1 MTRLTRVL
9 SAAVV
14 GATTVAVPVP
24 DARAQALKQI
34 PEIQTVSVA
43 RLALSGAVIDEH
55 GGPVGGAMV
64 TVAGQATTMTVSDER
79 GRFSIE
85 KLPPGNYVIRAHL
98 SGFMASPRK
107 VVQVGGSS
115 NRHQLQMRRLG
126 ATIGTSGTSGEAAG
140 APGTVA
146 SRPILAAGF
155 ELPRAEAAAEAG
167 EDHPHSEIA
176 WRLRHLPRSIL
187 KDRAPGPVIADADA
201 DAPPAGS
208 TFGRAVS
215 PANAAASAL
224 FLDLPLTGEVNLLTT
239 GSYGNELWSGEHLPR
254 GVAYFSLGAPT
265 PAGDWLV
272 RGAMS
277 QGDLE
282 SWVVAGAFTSRR
294 AAMHTYEVGIAY
306 STQEYLGGNP
316 AALAAVKDGSRNVG
330 EIRATDRWAFTPQIV
345 LEYGGR
351 FAHHDYLERRGLL
364 SPRVALSLE
373 PLRGTRVTG
382 TVAQRMV
389 APGAEEFLT
398 STVAGPWLPPERTFA
413 PLNESESL
421 RVERA
426 RSVDLLFEHDFEG
439 AYVIGVRRFFQD
451 VSDQLVTMFGLGM
464 PEGQRSLGHYYV
476 ASAGALDADGWGV
489 RVSSP
494 TARRVRASVDYTWT
508 RARWTGRGE
517 HAALDRWAP
526 AAVRPTHERIHD
538 VTTSLET
545 EIPETATRVY
555 VVYKVN
561 SAFTRAQ
568 GAAGEVGTDGRFD
581 LQVHQ
586 ALPFDVAG
594 TRWEVLV
601 GVRNLF
607 RDVNDPASVYDELLV
622 VRPPTRVM
630 GGFLV
635 RF

>member
-14 GATTVAVPVP
+14 GATTVAVPVS
-24 DARAQALKQI
+24 DARAQARTQI
-34 PEIQTVSVA
+34 PEIQTVSLA
-43 RLALSGAVIDEH
+43 KLALSGTVIDER
-55 GGPVGGAMV
+55 GGPVSGAMV

-79 GRFSIE
+79 GWFSIE
-85 KLPPGNYVIRAHL
+85 TLPPGDYVIRAHL

-115 NRHQLQMRRLG
+115 SRHHLQMRRLG
-126 ATIGTSGTSGEAAG
+126 APVGTSGEPAA

-146 SRPILAAGF
+146 SRPIVAAGF
-155 ELPRAEAAAEAG
+155 ELPRAEAAAAAAETG

-176 WRLRHLPRSIL
+176 WRLRHIPRSIL
-187 KDRAPGPVIADADA
+187 KDRAQGPVIADADA

-208 TFGRAVS
+208 TFGRAV
-215 PANAAASAL
+215 PANSVASAL
-224 FLDLPLTGEVNLLTT
+224 FLDLPLTGEVNLVTT
-239 GSYGNELWSGEHLPR
+239 GSYGSDLWSGEQFPR

-373 PLRGTRVTG
+373 PVRGTRVTG

-413 PLNESESL
+413 PLNASESL

-426 RSVDLLFEHDFEG
+426 RSLDLLFEHDFDG
-439 AYVIGVRRFFQD
+439 AYVLGVRRFFQD
-451 VSDQLVTMFGLGM
+451 VSDQLVTMFGLGL
-464 PEGQRSLGHYYV
+464 PEGPRSVGHYYV

-494 TARRVRASVDYTWT
+494 PERRVRASVDYTWT
-508 RARWTGRGE
+508 RARWTGRSE
-517 HAALDRWAP
+517 LAALDKWAP
-526 AAVRPTHERIHD
+526 AAVRPTLERIHD

-555 VVYKVN
+555 VVYKIN